1 MREWNPS
8 YDFRL
13 FDIGWASP
21 LQANEFGAATSFRAS
36 DPTAFVDRS
45 LNQLRGLLDPRAAY
59 PFAQNQLPVPLED
72 IPFTGFFQGGAET
85 TRERLRRVRDEADR
99 LLSEAGGNSPQSS
112 PQGGAAAKQCDTT
125 KCHWW
130 ERLLGKRDGECCH
143 KITRHDGDTSTVET
157 EREREIKDMVRG
169 SAQDWLGALP
179 AGAGVF
185 LIAVIALVFI
195 LLFVRK

>member
-59 PFAQNQLPVPLED
+59 PFAQNQLPTPLED
-72 IPFTGFFQGGAET
+72 VPFTGFFQGGAEA

-99 LLSEAGGNSPQSS
+99 LLGEAGGNAPQSY
-112 PQGGAAAKQCDTT
+112 PRGGASTQAQQCGTT
-125 KCHWW
+125 KCTWA
-130 ERLLGKRDGECCH
+130 ERWFLGKKHGECCH
-143 KITRHDGDTSTVET
+143 KVLHSDDSSVGTTTPTG
-157 EREREIKDMVRG
+157 ERAGEATK
-169 SAQDWLGALP
+169 AWLAALP

-185 LIAVIALVFI
+185 LIALAALIFI